1 MSRLLVRASLVVA
14 LAGLTLAAPAS
25 ATRVRPSELV
35 LRQADVPAH
44 YLLDRDNT
52 MAITYA
58 QLVRRREAPEIMTTS
73 GLVAGYI
80 TKYRNTDPPR
90 WRDISSVAYLF
101 RRPQGAASYLAWM
114 KHALEH
120 QNGPKFRRNPTAIG
134 AEGWVYTARSLDT
147 GTLVL
152 WRYGRVVALLACQ
165 EMTSHRSLAVSLARK
180 QQRRIAGALR

>member
-1 MSRLLVRASLVVA
+1 
-14 LAGLTLAAPAS
+14 
-25 ATRVRPSELV
+25 
-35 LRQADVPAH
+35 
-44 YLLDRDNT
+44 
-52 MAITYA
+52 
-58 QLVRRREAPEIMTTS
+58 
-73 GLVAGYI
+73 
-80 TKYRNTDPPR
+80 
-90 WRDISSVAYLF
+90 
-101 RRPQGAASYLAWM
+101 M

-165 EMTSHRSLAVSLARK
+165 EMTSHRSLALSLARK